1 MFYQIPIYMSL
12 ERTINLNN
20 VIEVKVLLEK
30 DFNNGKFIK
39 FSIILD

>member
-30 DFNNGKFIK
+30 DINNGKFIK
-39 FSIILD
+39 FSIIPD